1 MLDPCVNNLE
11 QTPIKL
17 SCFSLMNMSDNSTT
31 NVGYDKLKDMENDA
45 ADAFT
50 NNDITPSADA
60 VSLFLREIR
69 NYVST

>member
-1 MLDPCVNNLE
+1 
-11 QTPIKL
+11 
-17 SCFSLMNMSDNSTT
+17 MNMSDNSTT

-45 ADAFT
+45 FN

>member
-1 MLDPCVNNLE
+1 
-11 QTPIKL
+11 
-17 SCFSLMNMSDNSTT
+17 MNMSDNSTT
-31 NVGYDKLKDMENDA
+31 NLGYDKLKDMENDA